1 MKLMEGPSQRTSS
14 SLSPCQC
21 NPSFFSGLMYCRPG
35 SIPQVK
41 EIDGDYQ
48 VSAAG
53 FEWRPP
59 VDKVEN
65 GRLEFNIAGDDAE
78 GFFPVKV
85 QYNTA
90 TTVCSVDVFSNAFLR
105 LTVLGQGCEI
115 GGHVAGSSLCT
126 YDQSRIRYRYNLISS
141 YSYGMFCIEC
151 NLQNH
156 KLKTASMYSRP
167 SNPKF

>member
-1 MKLMEGPSQRTSS
+1 MEVNMWPSPVGDGTTDVSIEYEIDGGTVPEDLVVVIPMPMYPSS
-14 SLSPCQC
+14 
-21 NPSFFSGLMYCRPG
+21 FSEVDTIRPG

-59 VDKVEN
+59 VDEVEN

-78 GFFPVKV
+78 GFFPVRV

-90 TTVCSVDVFSNAFLR
+90 KTVCSVDV
-105 LTVLGQGCEI
+105 
-115 GGHVAGSSLCT
+115 SSLTFRC
-126 YDQSRIRYRYNLISS
+126 
-141 YSYGMFCIEC
+141 
-151 NLQNH
+151 
-156 KLKTASMYSRP
+156 
-167 SNPKF
+167 